1 VQEAVPL
8 VGEPIVFSLRVVP
21 VKTGM
26 PRPVY
31 AYLGLFAGTPAGV
44 EADEHD
50 TQEEAAR

>member
-8 VGEPIVFSLRVVP
+8 VGEQIVFSLRIVP
-21 VKTGM
+21 VKTSM

-31 AYLGLFAGTPAGV
+31 ADLGLFAGTPTGV
-44 EADEHD
+44 ETDQHD